1 VFNSVEFFGCAY
13 PCRYSC
19 SAGFAAFLQGLLL
32 IRGVN
37 HSRKPV
43 EQFTQKLCELF
54 GQDPQ
59 TAGPKITA
67 AARSIAEA
75 LKSVPIDDP
84 RAAPISRAL
93 GEVAGLDTDSEEELN
108 EAIMGFA
115 LALKNLFQ

>member
-1 VFNSVEFFGCAY
+1 MAD
-13 PCRYSC
+13 P
-19 SAGFAAFLQGLLL
+19 A
-32 IRGVN
+32 
-37 HSRKPV
+37 RKFMWDEWPV

-84 RAAPISRAL
+84 RAARISRAL
-93 GEVAGLDTDSEEELN
+93 GEVAELDTDSEEELN
-108 EAIMGFA
+108 EAITGFA
-115 LALKNLFQ
+115 LELKNLFQ